1 MAGVGAGVARAA
13 ARVLVVT
20 RVSAPKALLLVE
32 DSSGGEMPLPVPG
45 ELVAATATSIAVGCS
60 ASGATEVTIGDV
72 GVSGGPAAVAVF
84 DGELSTPT
92 RRLAVRTILGATLL
106 EVVVPSTAT
115 RVRISANAPTA
126 PTAITVGVAKAAAG
140 IAR

>member
-1 MAGVGAGVARAA
+1 MAGVARAA

-32 DSSGGEMPLPVPG
+32 DSSGGELPLSVPG
-45 ELVAATATSIAVGCS
+45 QLVAANATSIAVGCS
-60 ASGATEVTIGDV
+60 ASTPTEITVGDAGVANTATT
-72 GVSGGPAAVAVF
+72 VAVF
-84 DGELSTPT
+84 DGKLSTPT

-115 RVRISANAPTA
+115 RVRISANAPTE
-126 PTAITVGVAKAAAG
+126 PTALTIGVAKAAAG

>member
-1 MAGVGAGVARAA
+1 MAGMARAA

-32 DSSGGEMPLPVPG
+32 DSSGGELPLTIPG
-45 ELVAATATSIAVGCS
+45 QLVTATGSSIAVGCS
-60 ASGATEVTIGDV
+60 ASAATEITVGDTDV
-72 GVSGGPAAVAVF
+72 ANPATTVAVF
-84 DGELSTPT
+84 DGRLSTPT
-92 RRLAVRTILGATLL
+92 RKLAVRTILGATLL

-115 RVRISANAPTA
+115 RVRISANAATEPTA
-126 PTAITVGVAKAAAG
+126 LTIGVAKAAAG